1 MVLTFSLMAQIIQA
15 PRGTQDILPDDQ
27 KYFRFVEQ
35 IVATRAAAF
44 GYERIDTPIFEEER
58 LFTRGLGEATD
69 VVEKEMFAVQ
79 RRTSQRK
86 ESDADSAEKQFVLRP
101 ENTAG
106 VVRAYLENGMASWPQ
121 PVKLWYLGP
130 QFRADRPQKG
140 RLRQFTQFGYEV
152 LGDDDPATD
161 ALVILLTKLIFDDL
175 KLSKDLVIEVN
186 TLGGRDCRTKV
197 VKTIK
202 EYFGRYETQ
211 LCNDCQRRLQTNPLR
226 LLDCKEKGCERIKQG
241 APQLPDIV
249 CPADR
254 KHFQT
259 VLNYLDAAGVTYD
272 LNPFLVRG
280 FDYYTRTTF
289 EVREKSDTT
298 RQASLGGG
306 GRYDNLIELYGGQS
320 TPAIGFSGGV
330 ERIVE
335 KLKSKRVK
343 VPEMKKPQIMVISIG
358 EAAKK
363 QALKVLAELSTKGL
377 AVTMA
382 PAKES
387 LKAQLRLAD
396 KLGIRVVLIIGQ
408 KEVYDKT
415 AIVRTMADGTQQSV
429 RIGDL
434 PQTLNRA
441 LTGS

>member
-1 MVLTFSLMAQIIQA
+1 M
-15 PRGTQDILPDDQ
+15 
-27 KYFRFVEQ
+27 
-35 IVATRAAAF
+35 
-44 GYERIDTPIFEEER
+44 FEEEG
-58 LFTRGLGEATD
+58 LFVRGLGEATD
-69 VVEKEMFAVQ
+69 VVEKEMFQVSRIKQ
-79 RRTSQRK
+79 
-86 ESDADSAEKQFVLRP
+86 DSEEEKRFALRP

-106 VVRAYLENGMASWPQ
+106 VVRAYIENGMASWPQ
-121 PVKLWYLGP
+121 PVKLWYAGP

-186 TLGGRDCRTKV
+186 TLGGRDCRSKV

-202 EYFGRYETQ
+202 EYFTKYESQ
-211 LCNDCQRRLQTNPLR
+211 LCDDCKRRLQTNPLR
-226 LLDCKEKGCERIKQG
+226 LLDCKEAGCERIKQG

-289 EVREKSDTT
+289 EVREQSDTT
-298 RQASLGGG
+298 RQSSLGGG
-306 GRYDNLIELYGGQS
+306 GRYDNLIETYGGAK

-335 KLKSKRVK
+335 KLKSKQVA
-343 VPEMKKPQIMVISIG
+343 VPEPAKPQAMVISIG

-363 QALKVLAELSTKGL
+363 QAIKVVADLSAGGV

-396 KLGIRVVLIIGQ
+396 KLVIALAIIIGQ
-408 KEVYDKT
+408 KEVYDRS
-415 AIVRTMADGTQQSV
+415 AIVRVLDAGTQEIVKLEKLAS
-429 RIGDL
+429 IL
-434 PQTLNRA
+434 KEKLA
-441 LTGS
+441 

>member
-1 MVLTFSLMAQIIQA
+1 MAQPIQA
-15 PRGTQDILPDDQ
+15 PRGTQDVLPDDQ
-27 KYFRFVEQ
+27 KYFRFIEQ

-44 GYERIDTPIFEEER
+44 GYDRIDTPMFEEER

-69 VVEKEMFAVQ
+69 VVEKEMFSVSRANNEEQ
-79 RRTSQRK
+79 SNDNEEPSK
-86 ESDADSAEKQFVLRP
+86 NYVLRP

-106 VVRAYLENGMASWPQ
+106 VVRAYIENGMASWPQ
-121 PVKLWYLGP
+121 PVKLWYAGP

-175 KLSKDLVIEVN
+175 GLSKDLVIEIN

-202 EYFGRYETQ
+202 EYFGSYETQ
-211 LCNDCQRRLQTNPLR
+211 LCDDCKRRLQTNPLR
-226 LLDCKEKGCERIKQG
+226 LLDCKEAGCELIKQG

-249 CPADR
+249 CQADR

-289 EVREKSDTT
+289 EVREQSDTT
-298 RQASLGGG
+298 RQSSLGGG
-306 GRYDNLIELYGGQS
+306 GRYDNLIELYGGAK

-335 KLKSKRVK
+335 KLKSKGIT
-343 VPEMKKPQIMVISIG
+343 VPEAAKPQVMVISIG

-363 QALKVLAELSTKGL
+363 QALKVVSELSAQNL

-396 KLGIRVVLIIGQ
+396 KLGITVVLIIGQ

-415 AIVRTMADGTQQSV
+415 AIVRTMADGTQESV
-429 RIGDL
+429 RIGEL
-434 PQTLNRA
+434 PQALERT